1 MGRTLFDK
9 IWDQHTIT
17 GQQGEPQLLY
27 IDLHLIHEV
36 TSPQAFEAAQNA
48 KTNFTKT

>member
-27 IDLHLIHEV
+27 IDLHLKGSECKNELYEDLI
-36 TSPQAFEAAQNA
+36 
-48 KTNFTKT
+48 